1 MKNQQT
7 KEQDLNT
14 LNTLLRI
21 ISLHEYEDEK
31 LKKE

>member
-21 ISLHEYEDEK
+21 ISLHKYEDEK